1 MNLKKQM
8 KYPILFG
15 SLLGGTILTSTIVLA
30 TVFPVSSF
38 LEEPLSTI
46 VNIPQIMPYFTVF
59 ATLIG
64 IALLLFIYSAFN
76 HFGEPNKETKILIG
90 VAFIIGLM
98 MIWTPYNDKQLLFK
112 IIHTFTGL
120 GLALSMIIIAIKFN
134 KISRISNKSLAWIRS
149 KLPSVMGIETLGI
162 RVISGINLIMEI
174 YFFTLATLWLVLVG
188 ITIKEE

>member
-1 MNLKKQM
+1 M